1 MVHQV
6 PVDSIVPTSISTQP
20 TLFHFPHFSSY
31 IIPRQ
36 GFCFR
41 SLTFCTSKYRVLG
54 HPICI
59 KSPEY
64 DRNEYI
70 FNFCLVLPLEV
81 EPMAYQSVANKLASL
96 FHALESQSRF
106 LSQDASAPNTGKIYA
121 LCEILLED
129 LNNYCE
135 TMVPIDKSDSM
146 NIKLFPIYPPPPPIS
161 PHHVPLNTIRLDN
174 NLTDDNWDLT
184 MLLIIPYINGLSSVK
199 QIALHA
205 DADYK
210 LVCKAISHL
219 LYYECVMILD
229 IFGFGAC
236 YAPTAE
242 MAGFVM
248 DELAQ
253 EECRYYVL
261 ISSADLLTWNA
272 GSADQVMGS
281 RLVELYCSLKQGQSL
296 RNWCMEHTDIIRL
309 IDIRRFITFGII
321 KGFLYRVHKY
331 AIAMPVKA
339 LNGMSTQTRQ
349 NEAMRPTSVMSR
361 YLEGIHSF
369 DEICTELMI
378 SEKELLGRL
387 KDYGDVQIVQR

>member
-1 MVHQV
+1 
-6 PVDSIVPTSISTQP
+6 
-20 TLFHFPHFSSY
+20 
-31 IIPRQ
+31 
-36 GFCFR
+36 
-41 SLTFCTSKYRVLG
+41 
-54 HPICI
+54 
-59 KSPEY
+59 
-64 DRNEYI
+64 
-70 FNFCLVLPLEV
+70 
-81 EPMAYQSVANKLASL
+81 MAYQSVTNKLASL
-96 FHALESQSRF
+96 FHTLESQSCF
-106 LSQDASAPNTGKIYA
+106 LSQDTSAPNTGKIYA

-135 TMVPIDKSDSM
+135 TMVPIDKSDSV

-161 PHHVPLNTIRLDN
+161 PHHVPLSTIRLDN
-174 NLTDDNWDLT
+174 KLTDDNWDLT
-184 MLLIIPYINGLSSVK
+184 MLLIIPYINGLNSVK
-199 QIALHA
+199 QIALNA

-253 EECRYYVL
+253 EECGHYVL
-261 ISSADLLTWNA
+261 ISNADLLTWNA
-272 GSADQVMGS
+272 GSADQTMGS

-309 IDIRRFITFGII
+309 IDIRRFITFGIV

-331 AIAMPVKA
+331 AIAMPAKA
-339 LNGMSTQTRQ
+339 SNGLSTRTRQ
-349 NEAMRPTSVMSR
+349 NEAMRPTSGMSR
-361 YLEGIHSF
+361 YLEGIHCF

-378 SEKELLGRL
+378 SEKDLLGRL
-387 KDYGDVQIVQR
+387 KDYGDVQIIQR